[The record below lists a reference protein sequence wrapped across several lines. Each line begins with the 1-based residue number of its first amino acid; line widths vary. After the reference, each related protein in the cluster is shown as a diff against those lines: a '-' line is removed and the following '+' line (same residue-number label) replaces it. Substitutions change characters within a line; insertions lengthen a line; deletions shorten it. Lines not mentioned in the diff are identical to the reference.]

1 MKTEFKKF
9 EIKKASLTSING
21 GTSTTLKK
29 KDGTY
34 IEVGFHAENEHEDTN
49 GDGKWN
55 DGDKDLGLQDIVLGI
70 TRP

>member
-9 EIKKASLTSING
+9 EIKKVSLSSVNG

-29 KDGTY
+29 KDGAY
-34 IEVGFHAENEHEDTN
+34 EEVGFHAVNEHEDAN
-49 GDGKWN
+49 GDRKWN